1 MTRLITNNK
10 RVEQGIRHDLS
21 VYIKENNNGI
31 RDVFDIQIPK
41 FSLEAILT
49 RSSKITA
56 QNIADLFKL
65 GKRRIYVGIVSIK
78 HMRIV
83 SKQ

>member
-1 MTRLITNNK
+1 
-10 RVEQGIRHDLS
+10 
-21 VYIKENNNGI
+21 VYIKENNNDI

-78 HMRIV
+78 HMRIGLRI